1 MFGDLERSRFIAYS
15 AVCIG
20 LIAIGSW
27 ISIPFVPV
35 PFTLQTFFVL
45 VTAAVMK
52 RYAVVPVGLYLLF
65 GAVGLPVFHN
75 GIAGVGVF
83 FGPTGGY
90 LIGFLPAALCAG
102 LAFERESAVLRILGL
117 ATATLVIYFFGVF
130 WLVVSTGIPVSS
142 AVILGAVPFLPGDIV
157 KAAAAFL
164 TAKTLG
170 KVS

>member
-1 MFGDLERSRFIAYS
+1 MFGNLERSRFIANS

-20 LIAIGSW
+20 LIAVGSW

-45 VTAAVMK
+45 VTAAIMK

-75 GIAGVGVF
+75 GIAGIGVF
-83 FGPTGGY
+83 LGPTGGY

-102 LAFERESAVLRILGL
+102 LAFERESVSIQALGL
-117 ATATLVIYFFGVF
+117 AAATFVIYLFGIS
-130 WLVVSTGIPVSS
+130 WLIVSTGISLPA
-142 AVILGAVPFLPGDIV
+142 AVLVGAVPFLPGDIV
-157 KAAAAFL
+157 KAAAAYV
-164 TAKTLG
+164 TARTLR
-170 KVS
+170 KVT